1 MVLAWGGYFAINAA
15 RWIGSS
21 WLTSN
26 DQYKL
31 LLLSGIACLLIMLAA
46 TAIFI
51 PLYGTW
57 GAILALIVV
66 EAFDLVLIW
75 AIFLPMMRRKNV

>member
-1 MVLAWGGYFAINAA
+1 VLAWGGYFAINAA

-31 LLLSGIACLLIMLAA
+31 LLLSGVACLAVMLIASSIL
-46 TAIFI
+46 I
-51 PLYGTW
+51 PLYGSW

-66 EAFDLVLIW
+66 EVFDLLLIW
-75 AIFLPMMRRKNV
+75 AVFLPMLRRKNR